1 MRGCHRHNL
10 PKIVNV
16 YILKEHK
23 KKYVREVDGGGA
35 KRNKWMSNGINKLYS
50 GHAWTKDREIKI
62 YKS

>member
-23 KKYVREVDGGGA
+23 KKYVREVDGGGEQ
-35 KRNKWMSNGINKLYS
+35 
-50 GHAWTKDREIKI
+50 REINEWVMA
-62 YKS
+62 